1 MVFSSLT
8 FFYFFLPVVLIVYM
22 AASKKLKNLILL
34 IAGLIF
40 YAWGEPVYIWVMIA
54 SSLVDYAAGLYMSKS
69 DKQSSRRLA
78 LVISMVV
85 DLGFLFVFKYSGF
98 VVNVINTCFKTSITE
113 PDLPLPIGIS
123 FYTFQ
128 SMSYTIDIYLKKVK
142 VQKNFINYLTYVS
155 LFPQLVAGPIVRY
168 DEVAEE
174 IDDRKINADNVGEG
188 AGLFIKGLAKKVLLA
203 NNIGMLWTQI
213 KAMDYSELS
222 VLSAWLGI
230 LAFTFQIYFDFSG
243 YSDMA
248 RGLGKIFGFNFPVNF
263 DHPYQSKSI
272 SEFWRRWHITLGS
285 WFRTYVYIPHPHF
298 HFSAV
303 LFTFA
308 EMKKLELYTSPLI
321 IANTFY
327 ILRKQIGNDSAKN
340 AIRKLRI
347 LLHVIDSSES
357 VIDKALNS
365 DFSDFEDAVQYY
377 TALEHEIPVILTRN
391 IRNYKKTSVIVQT
404 PETFL
409 VMKQLI

>member
-8 FFYFFLPVVLIVYM
+8 FLYFFLPVVLIVYM

-188 AGLFIKGLAKKVLLA
+188 AGLFIKGLSKKVLLA

-285 WFRTYVYIPHPHF
+285 WFRTYVYIP
-298 HFSAV
+298 
-303 LFTFA
+303 LG
-308 EMKKLELYTSPLI
+308 
-321 IANTFY
+321 
-327 ILRKQIGNDSAKN
+327 GNRNGKAKTYRN
-340 AIRKLRI
+340 LAIVW
-347 LLHVIDSSES
+347 LLTG
-357 VIDKALNS
+357 
-365 DFSDFEDAVQYY
+365 F
-377 TALEHEIPVILTRN
+377 
-391 IRNYKKTSVIVQT
+391 
-404 PETFL
+404 
-409 VMKQLI
+409 